1 MPISVVLADDH
12 PLVLD
17 ALENVFRLQED
28 IVVRARCGDG
38 VEALRAVREHRP
50 DVLVLDMR
58 MPGMDGLAL
67 IRELKKEKLPTQVV
81 LLTAALD
88 EEEVLA
94 AIRLG
99 VKGVVLKEM
108 APRLLVQCV
117 RTVHAGGDW
126 LEKQSV
132 RLALDKLLRREA
144 GSQQVARVLTSRE
157 IEVIRMVARGHRN
170 KAIAVRLHVSE
181 GTIKTHLHNVYEK
194 LKVDGRVPLTL
205 YAQGRGLV

>member
-1 MPISVVLADDH
+1 MPISIVLADDH

-50 DVLVLDMR
+50 DVLVLDIR
-58 MPGMDGLAL
+58 MPSMDGLAL
-67 IRELKKEKLPTQVV
+67 IRELKKEKLPTRVV

-144 GSQQVARVLTSRE
+144 GAREVARILTPRE
-157 IEVIRMVARGHRN
+157 IEIVRMVAGGLRN
-170 KAIAVRLHVSE
+170 KEIAAKLHVNE
-181 GTIKTHLHNVYEK
+181 GTVKLHLHHIYTK
-194 LKVDGRVPLTL
+194 LGVNSRVALTL
-205 YAQGRGLV
+205 YAQDRGLV

>member
-50 DVLVLDMR
+50 DVLVLDIR

-67 IRELKKEKLPTQVV
+67 IRELKKEKLPTRVV

-144 GSQQVARVLTSRE
+144 GAREVARILTPRE
-157 IEVIRMVARGHRN
+157 IEIVRMVAGGLRN
-170 KAIAVRLHVSE
+170 KEIAAKLHVNE
-181 GTIKTHLHNVYEK
+181 GTVKLHLHHIYEK
-194 LKVDGRVPLTL
+194 LGVNSRVALTL
-205 YAQGRGLV
+205 YAQDRGLV

>member
-17 ALENVFRLQED
+17 ALENVFRSQQD
-28 IVVRARCGDG
+28 IVVRARCSDG
-38 VEALRAVREHRP
+38 AEALHMVREQQP
-50 DVLVLDMR
+50 DVLILDMR
-58 MPGMDGLAL
+58 MPGMDGLAV
-67 IRELKKEKLPTQVV
+67 IRSLKKEKLPTRVV

-88 EEEVLA
+88 EEEVME

-126 LEKQSV
+126 LEMRSI

-144 GSQQVARVLTSRE
+144 GAREVARLLTSRE

-170 KAIAVRLHVSE
+170 KEIAVGLHVSE

>member
-50 DVLVLDMR
+50 DVLVLDIR

-144 GSQQVARVLTSRE
+144 GAQEVTRLLTPRE
-157 IEVIRMVARGHRN
+157 IEIVRMVAGGLRN
-170 KAIAVRLHVSE
+170 KEIAAKLHVNE
-181 GTIKTHLHNVYEK
+181 GTVKLHLHHIYTNLGVNS
-194 LKVDGRVPLTL
+194 RVALTL
-205 YAQGRGLV
+205 YAQDRGLV

>member
-28 IVVRARCGDG
+28 IVVLARCADG

-50 DVLVLDMR
+50 DVLVLDIR

-67 IRELKKEKLPTQVV
+67 IRELKKEKLPTRVV

-144 GSQQVARVLTSRE
+144 GTREVARILTPRE
-157 IEVIRMVARGHRN
+157 IEIVRMVAGGLRN
-170 KAIAVRLHVSE
+170 KEIAAKLHVNE
-181 GTIKTHLHNVYEK
+181 GTVKLHLHHIYTK
-194 LKVDGRVPLTL
+194 LGVNSRVALTL
-205 YAQGRGLV
+205 YAQDRGLV

>member
-1 MPISVVLADDH
+1 MPISIVLADDH

-50 DVLVLDMR
+50 DVLVLDIR
-58 MPGMDGLAL
+58 MPSMDGLAL
-67 IRELKKEKLPTQVV
+67 IRELKKEKLPTRVV

-144 GSQQVARVLTSRE
+144 GTRETGRILTPRE
-157 IEVIRMVARGHRN
+157 IEIVHMVAGGLRN
-170 KAIAVRLHVSE
+170 KEIAAKLHVNE
-181 GTIKTHLHNVYEK
+181 GTVKLHLHHIYTK
-194 LKVDGRVPLTL
+194 LGVNSRVALTL
-205 YAQGRGLV
+205 YAQDRGLV

>member
-12 PLVLD
+12 PLVLE

-50 DVLVLDMR
+50 DVLVLDIR

-67 IRELKKEKLPTQVV
+67 IRELKKEKLPTRVV

-144 GSQQVARVLTSRE
+144 GAREVARILTPRE
-157 IEVIRMVARGHRN
+157 IEIVRMVAGGLRN
-170 KAIAVRLHVSE
+170 KEIAAKLHVNE
-181 GTIKTHLHNVYEK
+181 GTVKLHLHHIYTK
-194 LKVDGRVPLTL
+194 LGVNSRVALTL
-205 YAQGRGLV
+205 YAQDRGLV

>member
-50 DVLVLDMR
+50 DVLVLDIR

-144 GSQQVARVLTSRE
+144 GAQEVARLLTPRE
-157 IEVIRMVARGHRN
+157 IEIVRMVAGGLRN
-170 KAIAVRLHVSE
+170 KEIAAKLHVNE
-181 GTIKTHLHNVYEK
+181 GTVKLHLHHIYTK
-194 LKVDGRVPLTL
+194 LGVNSRVALTL
-205 YAQGRGLV
+205 YAQDRGLV

>member
-50 DVLVLDMR
+50 DVLVLDIR

-67 IRELKKEKLPTQVV
+67 IRELKKEKLPTRVV

-144 GSQQVARVLTSRE
+144 GAREVARLLTPRE
-157 IEVIRMVARGHRN
+157 IEIVRMVAGGLRN
-170 KAIAVRLHVSE
+170 KEIAAKLHVNE
-181 GTIKTHLHNVYEK
+181 GTVKLHLHHIYTK
-194 LKVDGRVPLTL
+194 LGVNSRVALTL
-205 YAQGRGLV
+205 YAQDRGLV

>member
-50 DVLVLDMR
+50 DVLVLDIR

-67 IRELKKEKLPTQVV
+67 IRELKKEKLPTRVV

-144 GSQQVARVLTSRE
+144 GTREVARILTPRE
-157 IEVIRMVARGHRN
+157 IEIVRMVAGGLRN
-170 KAIAVRLHVSE
+170 KEIAAKLHVNE
-181 GTIKTHLHNVYEK
+181 GTVKLHLHHIYEK
-194 LKVDGRVPLTL
+194 LGVNSRVALTL
-205 YAQGRGLV
+205 YAQDRGLV

>member
-144 GSQQVARVLTSRE
+144 GTRETGRILTPRE
-157 IEVIRMVARGHRN
+157 IEIVRTVAGGLRN
-170 KAIAVRLHVSE
+170 KEIAAKLHVNE
-181 GTIKTHLHNVYEK
+181 GTVKLHLHHIYKK
-194 LKVDGRVPLTL
+194 LGVNSRVALTL
-205 YAQGRGLV
+205 YAQDRGLV

>member
-28 IVVRARCGDG
+28 IVVLARCADG

-50 DVLVLDMR
+50 DVLVLDIR
-58 MPGMDGLAL
+58 MPEMDGLAL
-67 IRELKKEKLPTQVV
+67 MRELKKEKLPTHVV

-126 LEKQSV
+126 LEMRSV

-144 GSQQVARVLTSRE
+144 GAREVARLLTPRE
-157 IEVIRMVARGHRN
+157 IEIVRMVAGGLRN
-170 KAIAVRLHVSE
+170 KEIAAKLHVNE
-181 GTIKTHLHNVYEK
+181 GTVKLHLHHIYKK
-194 LKVDGRVPLTL
+194 LGVDSRVALTL

>member
-50 DVLVLDMR
+50 DVLVLDIR

-67 IRELKKEKLPTQVV
+67 IRELKKEKLPTRVV

-144 GSQQVARVLTSRE
+144 GAREVARILTPRE
-157 IEVIRMVARGHRN
+157 IEIVRMVAGGLRN
-170 KAIAVRLHVSE
+170 KEIAAKLHVNE
-181 GTIKTHLHNVYEK
+181 GTVKLHLHHIYTK
-194 LKVDGRVPLTL
+194 LGVNSRVALTL
-205 YAQGRGLV
+205 YAQDRGLV

>member
-50 DVLVLDMR
+50 DVLVLDIR

-144 GSQQVARVLTSRE
+144 GAREVARILTPRE
-157 IEVIRMVARGHRN
+157 IEIVRMVAGGLRN
-170 KAIAVRLHVSE
+170 KEIAAKLHVNE
-181 GTIKTHLHNVYEK
+181 GTVKLHLHHIYTK
-194 LKVDGRVPLTL
+194 LGVNSRVALTL
-205 YAQGRGLV
+205 YAQDRGLV

>member
-50 DVLVLDMR
+50 DVLVLDIR

-144 GSQQVARVLTSRE
+144 GAREVARLLTPRE
-157 IEVIRMVARGHRN
+157 IEIVRMVAGGLRN
-170 KAIAVRLHVSE
+170 KEIAAKLHVNE
-181 GTIKTHLHNVYEK
+181 GTVKLHLHHIYTK
-194 LKVDGRVPLTL
+194 LGVNSRVALTL

>member
-50 DVLVLDMR
+50 DVLVLDIR

-67 IRELKKEKLPTQVV
+67 IRELKKEKLPTRVV

-144 GSQQVARVLTSRE
+144 GAREVARILTPRE
-157 IEVIRMVARGHRN
+157 IEIVHMVAGGLRN
-170 KAIAVRLHVSE
+170 KEIAAKLHVNE
-181 GTIKTHLHNVYEK
+181 GTVKLHLHHIYKK
-194 LKVDGRVPLTL
+194 LRVDSRVALTL
-205 YAQGRGLV
+205 YAQDRGLV

>member
-50 DVLVLDMR
+50 DVLVLDIR

-67 IRELKKEKLPTQVV
+67 IRELKKEKLPTRVV

-144 GSQQVARVLTSRE
+144 GTRETGRILTPRE
-157 IEVIRMVARGHRN
+157 IEIVHMVAGGLRN
-170 KAIAVRLHVSE
+170 KEIAAKLHVNE
-181 GTIKTHLHNVYEK
+181 GTVKLHLHHIYKK
-194 LKVDGRVPLTL
+194 LRVDSRVALTL
-205 YAQGRGLV
+205 YAQDRGLV

>member
-67 IRELKKEKLPTQVV
+67 IRELKKEKLPTRVV

-144 GSQQVARVLTSRE
+144 GAREVARLLTPRE
-157 IEVIRMVARGHRN
+157 IEIVRMVAGGLRN
-170 KAIAVRLHVSE
+170 KEIAAKLHVNE
-181 GTIKTHLHNVYEK
+181 GTVKLHLHHIYQK
-194 LKVDGRVPLTL
+194 LGVNSRVALTL
-205 YAQGRGLV
+205 YAQDRGLV

>member
-50 DVLVLDMR
+50 DVLVLDIR

-67 IRELKKEKLPTQVV
+67 IRELKKEKLPTRVV

-144 GSQQVARVLTSRE
+144 GAQEVARLLTPRE
-157 IEVIRMVARGHRN
+157 IEIVRMVAGGLRN
-170 KAIAVRLHVSE
+170 KEIAAKLHVNE
-181 GTIKTHLHNVYEK
+181 GTVKLHLHHIYTK
-194 LKVDGRVPLTL
+194 LGVNSRVALTL
-205 YAQGRGLV
+205 YAQDRGLV

>member
-50 DVLVLDMR
+50 DVLVLDIR

-144 GSQQVARVLTSRE
+144 GTRETGRILTPRE
-157 IEVIRMVARGHRN
+157 IEIVHMVAGGLRN
-170 KAIAVRLHVSE
+170 KEIAAKLHVNE
-181 GTIKTHLHNVYEK
+181 GTVKLHLHHIYTK
-194 LKVDGRVPLTL
+194 LGVNSRVALTL
-205 YAQGRGLV
+205 YAQDRGLV

>member
-50 DVLVLDMR
+50 DVLVLDIR

-67 IRELKKEKLPTQVV
+67 IRELKKEKLPTRVV

-144 GSQQVARVLTSRE
+144 GTRETGRILTPRE
-157 IEVIRMVARGHRN
+157 IEIVHMVAGGLRN
-170 KAIAVRLHVSE
+170 KEIAAKLHVNE
-181 GTIKTHLHNVYEK
+181 GTVKLHLHHIYKK
-194 LKVDGRVPLTL
+194 LGVNSRVALTL
-205 YAQGRGLV
+205 YAQDRGLV

>member
-50 DVLVLDMR
+50 DVLVLDIR

-67 IRELKKEKLPTQVV
+67 IRELKKEKLPTRVV

-144 GSQQVARVLTSRE
+144 GAQEVARVLTSRE

-170 KAIAVRLHVSE
+170 KEIAVGLHVSE

>member
-1 MPISVVLADDH
+1 MPISIVLADDH

-50 DVLVLDMR
+50 DVLVLDIR
-58 MPGMDGLAL
+58 MPSMDGLAL
-67 IRELKKEKLPTQVV
+67 IRELKKEKLPTRVV

-144 GSQQVARVLTSRE
+144 GAREVARILTPRE
-157 IEVIRMVARGHRN
+157 IEIVRMVAGGLRN
-170 KAIAVRLHVSE
+170 KEIAAKLHVNE
-181 GTIKTHLHNVYEK
+181 GTVKLHLHHIYEK
-194 LKVDGRVPLTL
+194 LGVNSRVALTL
-205 YAQGRGLV
+205 YAQDRGLV

>member
-38 VEALRAVREHRP
+38 VEALRAVREHQP
-50 DVLVLDMR
+50 DVLVLDIR

-67 IRELKKEKLPTQVV
+67 IRELKKEKLPTRVV

-144 GSQQVARVLTSRE
+144 GAREVARLLTPRE
-157 IEVIRMVARGHRN
+157 IEIVRMVAGGLRN
-170 KAIAVRLHVSE
+170 KEIAAKLHVNE
-181 GTIKTHLHNVYEK
+181 GTVKLHLHHIYTK
-194 LKVDGRVPLTL
+194 LGVNSRVALTL
-205 YAQGRGLV
+205 YAQDRGLV

>member
-50 DVLVLDMR
+50 DVLVLDIR

-67 IRELKKEKLPTQVV
+67 IRELKKEKLPTRVV

-117 RTVHAGGDW
+117 RTVHKGGDW
-126 LEKQSV
+126 LEMRSV

-144 GSQQVARVLTSRE
+144 GTRETGRILTPRE
-157 IEVIRMVARGHRN
+157 IEIVHMVAGGLRN
-170 KAIAVRLHVSE
+170 KEIAAKLHVNE
-181 GTIKTHLHNVYEK
+181 GTVKLHLHHIYTK
-194 LKVDGRVPLTL
+194 LGVNSRVALTL
-205 YAQGRGLV
+205 YAQDRGLV